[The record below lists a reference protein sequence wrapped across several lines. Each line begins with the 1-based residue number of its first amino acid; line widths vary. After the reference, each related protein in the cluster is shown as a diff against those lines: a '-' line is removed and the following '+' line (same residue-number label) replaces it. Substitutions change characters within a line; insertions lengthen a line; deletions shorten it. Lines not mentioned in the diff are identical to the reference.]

1 MNYLETCDWLFN
13 QLPMYQRSGKA
24 AYKADLSNT
33 TLLMNHLS
41 NPQFGFR
48 SVHVAGTNGKG
59 STSHMIASV
68 LQESGYKVG
77 LYTSPHLTD
86 FRERIK
92 VNGEMISENFV
103 IDFVAENKSFFE
115 ESHLSFFEMTV
126 GLAFDYF
133 REQQVDIAVVE
144 VGLGGRLDSTNVL
157 LPEVSVITNIDL
169 DHTQFLGNTL
179 EAIAKEKAGI
189 IKANTPVVIGKYQK
203 ETAPVFQEISES
215 KNTKLILA
223 YSESNEDL
231 VKLDLLG
238 EYQKENSQTAK
249 TVLGCLT
256 QGNTMSGKAFS
267 KIDPNT
273 IKKGLGRVVVN
284 TGLKGRWQVLAKD
297 PLTICDTAHNYSGL
311 SSVMSQ
317 LASLNA
323 SVLHLVIGIV
333 NDKNLKSLIPL
344 FPENAKYYFCEAD
357 TKRALPVE
365 DLESNFAEH
374 NRRGSSY
381 SSVLEAYAAAK
392 MNAEENDIIYIG
404 GSTFVVAE
412 VL

>member
-41 NPQFGFR
+41 NPQFGFK

-92 VNGEMISENFV
+92 INGEMISENFV

-203 ETAPVFQEISES
+203 ETASVFQEISES

>member
-41 NPQFGFR
+41 NPQFGFK

-203 ETAPVFQEISES
+203 ETAPVFQEIADDKSAR
-215 KNTKLILA
+215 LIPA

-231 VKLDLLG
+231 VNLDLLG

-249 TVLGCLT
+249 TVLGCLA
-256 QGNTMSGKAFS
+256 QGNTMSGQAFS

-273 IKKGLGRVVVN
+273 IKEGLGRVVVN

-392 MNAEENDIIYIG
+392 VNAEKNDIIYIG

>member
-92 VNGEMISENFV
+92 INGEMISENFV

-203 ETAPVFQEISES
+203 ETAPVFQEIAES
-215 KNTKLILA
+215 KNSKLIPA

>member
-33 TLLMNHLS
+33 NVLMDHLS
-41 NPQFGFR
+41 NPQFAFR

-68 LQESGYKVG
+68 LQESGYRVG

-92 VNGEMISENFV
+92 INGEMISKRFV
-103 IDFVAENKSFFE
+103 IDFVAENQTFFE

-133 REQQVDIAVVE
+133 RNQQVDIAVVE

-179 EAIAKEKAGI
+179 QAIAREKAGI
-189 IKANTPVVIGKYQK
+189 IKLNTPVVIGKYQK
-203 ETAPVFQEISES
+203 ETAPVFQEIADS
-215 KNTKLILA
+215 KNAKVIPA
-223 YSESNEDL
+223 YSQTNFEICS
-231 VKLDLLG
+231 LDLLG
-238 EYQKENSQTAK
+238 DYQKENSQTAK
-249 TVLGCLT
+249 TVLNCLAT
-256 QGNTMSGKAFS
+256 GTTASGNAFS
-267 KIDPNT
+267 KIETDT
-273 IKKGLGRVVVN
+273 LKSGLKRVVVN
-284 TGLKGRWQVLAKD
+284 TGLKGRWQHLANN
-297 PLTICDTAHNYSGL
+297 PLTICDTAHNHSGL
-311 SSVMSQ
+311 SAAMSQ
-317 LASLNA
+317 LSSLKA
-323 SVLHLVIGIV
+323 PLLHMVIGIV

-344 FPENAKYYFCEAD
+344 FPKHAKYYFCEAD

-365 DLESNFAEH
+365 VLQANFSAQ

-381 SSVLEAYAAAK
+381 SSVSEAYAAAK
-392 MNAEENDIIYIG
+392 ANAEENDIIYIG

>member
-41 NPQFGFR
+41 NPQFGFK

-189 IKANTPVVIGKYQK
+189 IKVNTPVVIGKYQK
-203 ETAPVFQEISES
+203 ETAPVFQEIAES
-215 KNTKLILA
+215 KNSKLIPA

>member
-33 TLLMNHLS
+33 IMLMDHLS
-41 NPQFGFR
+41 NPQFDFK

-59 STSHMIASV
+59 STSHMIASI

-92 VNGEMISENFV
+92 INGEMISEKFV
-103 IDFVAENKSFFE
+103 VSFVAENKIFFE
-115 ESHLSFFEMTV
+115 ESQLSFFEMTV

-133 REQQVDIAVVE
+133 REQKVDIAVVE

-157 LPEVSVITNIDL
+157 RPEVSVITNIDL

-179 EAIAKEKAGI
+179 SLIAKEKAGI
-189 IKANTPVVIGKYQK
+189 IKSNTPVITGKYQK
-203 ETAPVFQEISES
+203 ETASVFQDMADSLNAE
-215 KNTKLILA
+215 LIPA
-223 YSESNEDL
+223 YSAIKSETFE
-231 VKLDLLG
+231 LDLLG
-238 EYQKENSQTAK
+238 EYQKENSQTARI
-249 TVLGCLT
+249 VAECLADGIT
-256 QGNTMSGKAFS
+256 SSGETFS
-267 KIDPNT
+267 KIDLGS
-273 IKKGLGRVVVN
+273 IKKGLKSVVVN
-284 TGLKGRWQVLAKD
+284 TGLKGRWQLLSKKPV
-297 PLTICDTAHNYSGL
+297 TICDTAHNSAGL
-311 SSVMSQ
+311 AAVMSQ
-317 LASLNA
+317 LNKIESGE
-323 SVLHLVIGIV
+323 LHLVIGIV

-344 FPENAKYYFCEAD
+344 FPKNAKYYFCEAN
-357 TKRALPVE
+357 TKRALSVE
-365 DLESNFAEH
+365 VLKSSFAEE
-374 NRRGSSY
+374 NRWGKSY
-381 SSVLEAYAAAK
+381 SSVLEAYATAR
-392 MNAEENDIIYIG
+392 MNAEENDVIYIG

>member
-203 ETAPVFQEISES
+203 ETAPVFQEIADGKSAR
-215 KNTKLILA
+215 LIPA
-223 YSESNEDL
+223 YSKSNEDL
-231 VKLDLLG
+231 IKLDLLG

-249 TVLGCLT
+249 TVLGCLA
-256 QGNTMSGKAFS
+256 QGNTMSGQAFS

-273 IKKGLGRVVVN
+273 IKEGLGRVVVN

-365 DLESNFAEH
+365 DLESNFAAH

-392 MNAEENDIIYIG
+392 VNAEKNDIIYIG

>member
-41 NPQFGFR
+41 NPQFGFK

-203 ETAPVFQEISES
+203 ETAPVFQEFADGKSAR
-215 KNTKLILA
+215 LIPA
-223 YSESNEDL
+223 YSQSNEDL
-231 VKLDLLG
+231 IKLDLLG

-249 TVLGCLT
+249 TVLGCLA
-256 QGNTMSGKAFS
+256 QGNTMSGKSFS

-273 IKKGLGRVVVN
+273 IKKGLGSVVVN

-317 LASLNA
+317 LVSLNA

-365 DLESNFAEH
+365 DLESNFAVH

-392 MNAEENDIIYIG
+392 VNAEKNDIIYIG